1 MPTRKPGAA
10 AARTFPFG
18 KMRFRTAWSA
28 SRTAA
33 AWGSRCS
40 CSPRAGWRISAG
52 PEPALHFF
60 PHDLV
65 RKPVPTFR
73 DHALLRHHLAA
84 ADIDAVGL
92 QRTIRLLQRTH
103 DGNMRA
109 RLELGFIT
117 DHIGADDGVGR
128 HHDLLLASLIFDH
141 QN

>member
-18 KMRFRTAWSA
+18 KTRFRTAWSV

-40 CSPRAGWRISAG
+40 CSRHTDGRCSSKT
-52 PEPALHFF
+52 EPALPFF
-60 PHDLV
+60 AHDLV

-84 ADIDAVGL
+84 PDIDAVSL
-92 QRTIRLLQRTH
+92 QRAVRLLHR
-103 DGNMRA
+103 
-109 RLELGFIT
+109 
-117 DHIGADDGVGR
+117 ADDG
-128 HHDLLLASLIFDH
+128 D
-141 QN
+141 